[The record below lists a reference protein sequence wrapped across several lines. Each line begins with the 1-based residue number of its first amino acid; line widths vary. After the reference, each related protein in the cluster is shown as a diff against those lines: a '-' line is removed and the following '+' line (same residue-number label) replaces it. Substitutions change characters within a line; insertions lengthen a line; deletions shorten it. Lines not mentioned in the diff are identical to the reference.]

1 MNQPQLPASTPVP
14 PRAPGE
20 RKVRHG
26 LIEDWRDALG
36 ILLLLFVAA
45 FLGAILSRFWLDGEV
60 GAATEGAEVDTRLTT
75 LEGKLT
81 RLAQSRETTQLSE
94 RVGNLENRIAAMETA
109 FAALGVPATT
119 SVTDP
124 KAAPA
129 PSPFSGTILETAKR
143 LENISTRVVELETRT
158 TGVPEAV
165 AAAKTSLEALTGTT
179 TAVSTR
185 MDDVSTRLEKLESSD
200 LLDLARR
207 ASLASAIANLTRA
220 AQGSSPF
227 RTEYDVVAALLP
239 ASPVLKDVSPYA
251 ATGLPTTGTLITTF
265 GNTAD
270 AALDAENRQQNQGGF
285 SQLWANFTSM
295 VSWRSTTEQEGS
307 STESRLARAEIRLK
321 AGDLTAAVRELSA
334 IRGAARK
341 PLAAWLQKASARV
354 KVESALAKLNSS
366 AIEAITGPKDDGE
379 PVPQL
384 PPP

>member
-1 MNQPQLPASTPVP
+1 MNQPQLPASTPAS
-14 PRAPGE
+14 PRQAGE

-45 FLGAILSRFWLDGEV
+45 FFGAILSRFWLDSEV
-60 GAATEGAEVDTRLTT
+60 GTTTEGAEVDTRLTT
-75 LEGKLT
+75 IEGRIT
-81 RLAQSRETTQLSE
+81 RLAQSRETTQLAE
-94 RVGNLENRIAAMETA
+94 QVGKLESRIAAMETA
-109 FAALGVPATT
+109 FAALGVPTVT
-119 SVTDP
+119 VSTDP
-124 KAAPA
+124 KEPSA
-129 PSPFSGTILETAKR
+129 PSPLSGTILETAKR

-158 TGVPEAV
+158 TGVPEAMT
-165 AAAKTSLEALTGTT
+165 ATKTSLETLTGTT
-179 TAVSTR
+179 TAVATR

-239 ASPVLKDVSPYA
+239 ANQSLQDVASHA

-270 AALDAENRQQNQGGF
+270 AALDAESRQQGQGGF

-295 VSWRSTTEQEGS
+295 VSWRSTAETEGS

-334 IRGAARK
+334 IKGAARK
-341 PLAAWLQKASARV
+341 QLAPWLQKASARV
-354 KVESALAKLNSS
+354 KVEAALAQLNSS
-366 AIEAITGPKDDGE
+366 AIEAITGPKPDGE

>member
-1 MNQPQLPASTPVP
+1 MNQPQLPASTPAS
-14 PRAPGE
+14 PRPAGE

-45 FLGAILSRFWLDGEV
+45 FFGAILSRFWLDGDV
-60 GAATEGAEVDTRLTT
+60 GTTTEGAEVDTRLTT
-75 LEGKLT
+75 IEGRIT
-81 RLAQSRETTQLSE
+81 RLAQSRETTQLAE
-94 RVGNLENRIAAMETA
+94 RVGKLENRITAMETA
-109 FAALGVPATT
+109 FAALGVPT
-119 SVTDP
+119 VTASADP

-129 PSPFSGTILETAKR
+129 PSPLSGTILETAKR
-143 LENISTRVVELETRT
+143 LENISTRVVELETKT
-158 TGVPEAV
+158 TGVPEAMT
-165 AAAKTSLEALTGTT
+165 ATKTSLEALTGTT
-179 TAVSTR
+179 TAVATR

-239 ASPVLKDVSPYA
+239 ANQSLRDVAPHA

-265 GNTAD
+265 GNMAD
-270 AALDAENRQQNQGGF
+270 AALDAESRQQGQGGF

-295 VSWRSTTEQEGS
+295 VSWRSTAETEGS

-321 AGDLTAAVRELSA
+321 AGDLTAAVRDLSA
-334 IRGAARK
+334 IKGAARK
-341 PLAAWLQKASARV
+341 PLSTWLQKAAARV
-354 KVESALAKLNSS
+354 KVEAALAQLNSS
-366 AIEAITGPKDDGE
+366 AIEAITGPKPDGE

-384 PPP
+384 PAP

>member
-45 FLGAILSRFWLDGEV
+45 FFGAILSRFWLDSEV
-60 GAATEGAEVDTRLTT
+60 GTATEGAEVDTRLTT
-75 LEGKLT
+75 IEGRIT
-81 RLAQSRETTQLSE
+81 RLAQSRETTQLAE
-94 RVGNLENRIAAMETA
+94 QVGKLESRIAAMETA
-109 FAALGVPATT
+109 FAALGVPTVTA
-119 SVTDP
+119 STDP
-124 KAAPA
+124 KETSA
-129 PSPFSGTILETAKR
+129 PSPLSGTILETAKR
-143 LENISTRVVELETRT
+143 LENISTRVVELETKT
-158 TGVPEAV
+158 TGVPEAMT
-165 AAAKTSLEALTGTT
+165 ATKTSLEALTGTT
-179 TAVSTR
+179 TAVATR

-227 RTEYDVVAALLP
+227 RNEYDVVAALLP
-239 ASPVLKDVSPYA
+239 ANQSLQDVASHA

-270 AALDAENRQQNQGGF
+270 AALDAESRQQGQGGF

-295 VSWRSTTEQEGS
+295 VSWRSTAETEGS

-334 IRGAARK
+334 IKGAARK
-341 PLAAWLQKASARV
+341 PLSPWLQTAAARV
-354 KVESALAKLNSS
+354 KVEAALAQLNSS
-366 AIEAITGPKDDGE
+366 AIEAITGPKPDGE

>member
-1 MNQPQLPASTPVP
+1 MNQPQLPAFTPTSS
-14 PRAPGE
+14 RTADE
-20 RKVRHG
+20 RKARHG

-45 FLGAILSRFWLDGEV
+45 FFGAVLSRFWLDGEV
-60 GAATEGAEVDTRLTT
+60 GAATEGAEIDTRLTT

-81 RLAQSRETTQLSE
+81 RLAQSSETTQIAE
-94 RVGNLENRIAAMETA
+94 RVGKLENRIASMETA
-109 FAALGVPATT
+109 FAALGVPTVTPSTESAAT
-119 SVTDP
+119 
-124 KAAPA
+124 PA
-129 PSPFSGTILETAKR
+129 PSPLTGTILETAKR

-158 TGVPEAV
+158 TGVPEAMTSTK
-165 AAAKTSLEALTGTT
+165 ASLEALTGTT
-179 TAVSTR
+179 ASVASR

-227 RTEYDVVAALLP
+227 RTEYDIVAALLP
-239 ASPVLKDVSPYA
+239 ANQSLKDVAPHA

-265 GNTAD
+265 GNTANT
-270 AALDAENRQQNQGGF
+270 ALDAEKRQSGQSGL
-285 SQLWANFTSM
+285 SQLWSNFTAM
-295 VSWRSTTEQEGS
+295 VSWRSTAEQEGS

-334 IRGAARK
+334 IKGAARK
-341 PLAAWLQKASARV
+341 TLSPWLQKASARV
-354 KVESALAKLNSS
+354 KVEAALAQLNSS
-366 AIEAITGPKDDGE
+366 AIEAITGPQDDGE

>member
-1 MNQPQLPASTPVP
+1 
-14 PRAPGE
+14 
-20 RKVRHG
+20 
-26 LIEDWRDALG
+26 
-36 ILLLLFVAA
+36 
-45 FLGAILSRFWLDGEV
+45 
-60 GAATEGAEVDTRLTT
+60 
-75 LEGKLT
+75 
-81 RLAQSRETTQLSE
+81 
-94 RVGNLENRIAAMETA
+94 META
-109 FAALGVPATT
+109 FAALGVPTVT
-119 SVTDP
+119 VSTDP
-124 KAAPA
+124 KEPSA
-129 PSPFSGTILETAKR
+129 PSPLSGTILETAKR

-158 TGVPEAV
+158 TGVPEAMT
-165 AAAKTSLEALTGTT
+165 ATKTSLETLTGTT
-179 TAVSTR
+179 TAVATR

-239 ASPVLKDVSPYA
+239 ANQSLQDVASHA

-270 AALDAENRQQNQGGF
+270 AALDAESRQQGQGGF

-295 VSWRSTTEQEGS
+295 VSWRSTAETEGS

-334 IRGAARK
+334 IKGAARK
-341 PLAAWLQKASARV
+341 QLAPWLQKASARV
-354 KVESALAKLNSS
+354 KVEAALAQLNSS
-366 AIEAITGPKDDGE
+366 AIEAITGPKPDGE

>member
-1 MNQPQLPASTPVP
+1 MNQPQLPASTSAS
-14 PRAPGE
+14 PRPAGE

-45 FLGAILSRFWLDGEV
+45 FFGAILSRFWLDGDV
-60 GAATEGAEVDTRLTT
+60 GTTTEGAEVDTRLTT
-75 LEGKLT
+75 IEGRIT
-81 RLAQSRETTQLSE
+81 RLAQSRETTQLAE
-94 RVGNLENRIAAMETA
+94 RVGKLENRIGAMETA
-109 FAALGVPATT
+109 FTALGVPTVTA
-119 SVTDP
+119 STDP
-124 KAAPA
+124 KATPA
-129 PSPFSGTILETAKR
+129 PSPLSGTILETAKR
-143 LENISTRVVELETRT
+143 LENISTRVVELETKT
-158 TGVPEAV
+158 TGVPEAMT
-165 AAAKTSLEALTGTT
+165 ATKTSLEALTGTT
-179 TAVSTR
+179 TAVATR

-239 ASPVLKDVSPYA
+239 ANQSLRDVAPHA

-265 GNTAD
+265 GNMAD
-270 AALDAENRQQNQGGF
+270 AALDAESRQQGQGGF

-295 VSWRSTTEQEGS
+295 VSWRSTAETEGS

-321 AGDLTAAVRELSA
+321 AGDLTAAVRDLSA
-334 IRGAARK
+334 IKGAARK
-341 PLAAWLQKASARV
+341 PLSPWLQKAAARV
-354 KVESALAKLNSS
+354 KVEAALAQLNSS
-366 AIEAITGPKDDGE
+366 AIEAITGPKPDGE

-384 PPP
+384 PAP

>member
-45 FLGAILSRFWLDGEV
+45 VLGAILSQFWLHGEV
-60 GAATEGAEVDTRLTT
+60 GATTEGAEVDTRLTT
-75 LEGKLT
+75 IEGRIT
-81 RLAQSRETTQLSE
+81 RLAQSRETTQLAE
-94 RVGNLENRIAAMETA
+94 QVGKLESRIAAMETA
-109 FAALGVPATT
+109 FAALGVPTVTA
-119 SVTDP
+119 STDP
-124 KAAPA
+124 KATPA
-129 PSPFSGTILETAKR
+129 PSPLSGTILETAKR
-143 LENISTRVVELETRT
+143 LENISARVVELETRT
-158 TGVPEAV
+158 TGVPEAMT
-165 AAAKTSLEALTGTT
+165 ATKTSLEALTGTT
-179 TAVSTR
+179 TAVATR

-239 ASPVLKDVSPYA
+239 ANQSLRDVALHA

-265 GNTAD
+265 GNMAD
-270 AALDAENRQQNQGGF
+270 GALDAESRQQGQGGF

-295 VSWRSTTEQEGS
+295 VSWRSTAETEGS

-334 IRGAARK
+334 IKGAARK
-341 PLAAWLQKASARV
+341 PLSPWLKQAAARV
-354 KVESALAKLNSS
+354 KVEAALAQLNSS
-366 AIEAITGPKDDGE
+366 AIEAITGPKPDGE